1 MSGRAAP
8 LRRRFGARVAR
19 ACPTVCAPARD
30 ALLLHRSSRTLRLF
44 AISDLHLSLG
54 VDKPMDIFG
63 EQWVDHA
70 ARMQR
75 AWDEMVAPDDWVL
88 VGGDTSWGLNLA
100 QAQPDLDWLCARPGH
115 KILIKGNHCT
125 WWQSRAKVERALD
138 DSVQLLQNNAVK
150 MADGTVVIGTRL
162 WDPPDAPWADDKAA
176 TVFAREL
183 ERLKLSVQAGEKLG
197 GCVEGGARTI
207 ALVHYPPRYSD
218 GRETE
223 AVRILQAAHVQV
235 CVYGHLHGKDHKYGF
250 QGEADG
256 IRYHL
261 ASVDAIDFRPI
272 PIALT

>member
-1 MSGRAAP
+1 M
-8 LRRRFGARVAR
+8 
-19 ACPTVCAPARD
+19 
-30 ALLLHRSSRTLRLF
+30 RLF

-70 ARMQR
+70 TRMQE
-75 AWDEMVAPDDWVL
+75 AWDELVAPDDWVL

-100 QAQPDLDWLCARPGH
+100 QAQPDLDWLCERPGR

-138 DSVQLLQNNAVK
+138 DSVQLLQNNAVR
-150 MADGTVVIGTRL
+150 MDDGTVVIGTRL
-162 WDPPDAPWADDKAA
+162 WDPPDAPWADEKAA

-197 GCVEGGARTI
+197 GCVAGGARTI

-218 GRETE
+218 GRETA
-223 AVRILQAAHVQV
+223 AVQILRDAHVQV

-250 QGEADG
+250 QGEAGG

-272 PIALT
+272 PIELR